1 MWEMKQ
7 PAPNIHT
14 LLFRI
19 CDYGGWPG
27 EGEVSCQ
34 SAQFIW
40 PEKALAAPVEVSNA
54 GAVILVWVTHFGP
67 FISRAARQ

>member
-7 PAPNIHT
+7 PAPDSHT

-27 EGEVSCQ
+27 EGGSELST
-34 SAQFIW
+34 SG
-40 PEKALAAPVEVSNA
+40 PEKALAAPVEVSMQ
-54 GAVILVWVTHFGP
+54 VLLF
-67 FISRAARQ
+67 